1 MEGGRIF
8 SVQSDDYASSRP
20 HYPAELFAWI
30 AAQCMAW
37 EAAWDC
43 ATGNGQAALGLA
55 QHFDWVEAT
64 DFSPEQIE
72 HAFAADNVCYSV
84 QPAEQTDFP
93 SASFDLVTVAQAL
106 PWFDF
111 DAFWPEVRRTA
122 KPTAFF
128 CAWGYAWFDCDSELD
143 AALFTPVLRILEPF
157 WAGENAIMCAADR
170 RGLPTCSRGEMTGP
184 SAPARRDWPSA
195 LSFGIAIALWLQFRL
210 SAQRICAGPRLL
222 PPLAFGL
229 QRRSLR
235 PFRGASCG
243 PVLSASLLQADGS
256 ALPVPGT
263 WRPVPPHD
271 SNALAKK

>member
-8 SVQSDDYASSRP
+8 SVQSDAYASSRP

-30 AAQCMAW
+30 ASQCKRR

-72 HAFAADNVCYSV
+72 HAFAADNVSYSV

-106 PWFDF
+106 HWFDF

-157 WAGENAIMCAADR
+157 WAGENAIMWRGYRSEEISFPFRRVEAPSFAIGLNWNIEEILCHVHTWSAYKSAMAEPQAA
-170 RGLPTCSRGEMTGP
+170 
-184 SAPARRDWPSA
+184 RDLVAVEAHA
-195 LSFGIAIALWLQFRL
+195 LSRFRSSGPLQLRTPLIIA
-210 SAQRICAGPRLL
+210 AGPV
-222 PPLAFGL
+222 
-229 QRRSLR
+229 S
-235 PFRGASCG
+235 
-243 PVLSASLLQADGS
+243 
-256 ALPVPGT
+256 
-263 WRPVPPHD
+263 
-271 SNALAKK
+271 